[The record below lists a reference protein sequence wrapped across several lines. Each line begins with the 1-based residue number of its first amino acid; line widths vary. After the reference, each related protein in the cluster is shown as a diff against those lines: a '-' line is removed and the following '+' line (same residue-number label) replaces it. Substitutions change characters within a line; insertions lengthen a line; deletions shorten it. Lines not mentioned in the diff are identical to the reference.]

1 MISLLM
7 LLMLGAAGH
16 RVVGEGD
23 TVESIA
29 EDLGDPALAG
39 LLRKINGLA
48 EGEQPAVGAILGMP
62 PSEGPADQAAV
73 VQSLRGQATMDRG
86 LGPVSLGAGMLL
98 SPGARICTD
107 QASFLTLKL
116 AVGCTGEGGD
126 EISLLPQTC
135 ITLNNTY
142 ESDGDRSSL
151 VTMEQGSLTVQ
162 EDLKGEDGLVTVQ
175 TSAGVASGR
184 GGGFRVHVEEDASTR
199 TEALG
204 NSVSVSGSGTEIGL
218 DAGQGVRV
226 KEGEAP
232 GPVVQLAAPGSPALP
247 EDQALLRVPDFSWAE
262 AEGALA
268 YRLEFSADPGFSD
281 VMFYTEVGETPWIPE
296 AFALPTQPD
305 AGVYWRVT
313 TIDSL
318 GFMGLPSPAHFARFP
333 PGVRP

>member
-7 LLMLGAAGH
+7 LLMFGAAGH

-29 EDLGDPALAG
+29 ADLGDPALAG
-39 LLRKINGLA
+39 VLRKINGLA
-48 EGEQPAVGAILGMP
+48 EDEQPAVGTILGMP
-62 PSEGPADQAAV
+62 PAEGPADQAAV
-73 VQSLRGQATMDRG
+73 VQSLRGQASMDRG
-86 LGPVSLGAGMLL
+86 LGPVSLGPGMLL

-107 QASFLTLKL
+107 EASFLTLKL

-142 ESDGDRSSL
+142 EADGDRSSL
-151 VTMEQGSLTVQ
+151 VTMEQGSVTVQ
-162 EDLKGEDGLVTVQ
+162 EDRAGEEGLVTVQ

-199 TEALG
+199 TEALAT
-204 NSVSVSGSGTEIGL
+204 NVSVSGSGSEVGL
-218 DAGQGVRV
+218 EAGQGVRV

-247 EDQALLRVPDFSWAE
+247 EDQSLLRVPDFSWAE
-262 AEGALA
+262 AQDALA
-268 YRLEFSADPGFSD
+268 YRLEFAADPTFSD
-281 VMFYTEVGETPWIPE
+281 ILFYTEVGETPWVPE
-296 AFALPTQPD
+296 SFTLPTQPD

-313 TIDSL
+313 TIDSM
-318 GFMGLPSPAHFARFP
+318 GFVGLPSPAHFARFP

>member
-1 MISLLM
+1 MIPLLM
-7 LLMLGAAGH
+7 LLLLGAAGH
-16 RVVGEGD
+16 WVVGDGD

-29 EDLGDPALAG
+29 EELGDPALAG

-48 EGEQPAVGAILGMP
+48 EGEQPGVGTILGMP
-62 PSEGPADQAAV
+62 PAEGPADQAAV
-73 VQSLRGQATMDRG
+73 VQSIRGQASMDRG

-107 QASFLTLKL
+107 EASFLTLKL

-135 ITLNNTY
+135 ITLDNTY

-151 VTMEQGSLTVQ
+151 VTMEQGSVTVQ
-162 EDLKGEDGLVTVQ
+162 EDQNGEAGLVTVQ

-184 GGGFRVHVEEDASTR
+184 GGGFRVHVEDEATR
-199 TEALG
+199 TEALAT
-204 NSVSVSGSGTEIGL
+204 SVSVTGAGSEVGL
-218 DAGQGVRV
+218 QAGQGVRV
-226 KEGEAP
+226 RKGEAP
-232 GPVVQLAAPGSPALP
+232 GPVVQLAAPGTPALP
-247 EDQALLRVPDFSWAE
+247 EDQSLLRVPNFSWAQ
-262 AEGALA
+262 ATDALA
-268 YRLEFSADPGFSD
+268 YRLEFSADAAFSD
-281 VMFYTEVGETPWIPE
+281 VMFYTEVGETPWVPE
-296 AFALPTQPD
+296 SFTLPTQPD

-313 TIDSL
+313 TIDSM